1 MYKWLILL
9 SLLSTVAS
17 GQSAYTWV
25 DENGQTHYSDRP
37 APGSA
42 LVELETAQGFT
53 APQPAIPEAA
63 APQAE
68 IDPAAAYTAF
78 DILQPQQQETLW
90 NVAGNVS
97 VSVDIAPVLQPGH
110 HVGVYLDGELT
121 DLDTTASQFQLT
133 DVVRGQHTLQA
144 VILDNEGSDVLRS
157 LAVTFMVQQTSL
169 LNPNNPNAIRPVN
182 PIAR

>member
-9 SLLSTVAS
+9 SLVSIVAS

-25 DENGQTHYSDRP
+25 DESGQTHYSDRP
-37 APGSA
+37 VPGSTPI
-42 LVELETAQGFT
+42 ELETAQGFT
-53 APQPAIPEAA
+53 APRPAIQEPAEPE
-63 APQAE
+63 AE

-90 NVAGNVS
+90 NVAGNVG
-97 VSVDIAPVLQPGH
+97 VSLNIAPVLQPGH

-133 DVVRGQHTLQA
+133 EVFRGLHTLQA
-144 VILDNEGSDVLRS
+144 VILDNNGDVVLRS
-157 LAVTFMVQQTSL
+157 LAVTFMVQQTTV
-169 LNPNNPNAIRPVN
+169 LNPNNPNAG
-182 PIAR
+182 